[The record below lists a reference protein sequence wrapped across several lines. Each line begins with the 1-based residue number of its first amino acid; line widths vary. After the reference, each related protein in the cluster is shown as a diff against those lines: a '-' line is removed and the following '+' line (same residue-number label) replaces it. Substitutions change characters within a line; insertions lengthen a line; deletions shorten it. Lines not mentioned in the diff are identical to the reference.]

1 MKDSNFSGI
10 ERLPEIGEVQ
20 QLFILMHGVG
30 GSPANLMPLV
40 NKLREIYPSAAFL
53 LPEGTYPFDGGGTGR
68 QWFSIQEVTEK
79 NRYTR
84 VEAALPAL
92 HNLVVAAHERFNVA
106 SKNAILGG
114 FSQGAIMSLEYSVAH
129 SDMIGRVL
137 AFSGRF
143 ARLPA
148 KAPASTTLHLFHGED
163 DNIMPVSHSLAA
175 LERIKEL
182 HGHATLDIAPS
193 VGHQLHPSLINQA
206 IQRLQT
212 KAICRR
218 QFNLRGHAS

>member
-10 ERLPEIGEVQ
+10 ERLPESGEVQ

-30 GSPANLMPLV
+30 GAPSNLMPLV
-40 NKLREIYPSAAFL
+40 NKLREIYPFAAFL
-53 LPEGTYPFDGGGTGR
+53 LPEGTYPFDGGGAGR
-68 QWFSIQEVTEK
+68 QWFSIQEVTEE
-79 NRYTR
+79 NRYKR

-92 HNLVVAAHERFNVA
+92 HSLVVAAQVRFKVTP
-106 SKNAILGG
+106 KNTVLGG

-129 SDMIGRVL
+129 DNMAGKVL

-148 KAPASTTLHLFHGED
+148 KAPAFTTLHLLHGEE

-175 LERIKEL
+175 LEKIEEL

-193 VGHQLHPSLINQA
+193 VGHQLHPALINRA
-206 IQRLQT
+206 IERLQA
-212 KAICRR
+212 KAIVY
-218 QFNLRGHAS
+218 